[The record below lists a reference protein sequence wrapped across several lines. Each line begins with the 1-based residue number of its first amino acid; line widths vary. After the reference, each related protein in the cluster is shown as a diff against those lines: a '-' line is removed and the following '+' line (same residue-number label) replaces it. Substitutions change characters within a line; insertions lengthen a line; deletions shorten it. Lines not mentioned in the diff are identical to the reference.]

1 MNYTDV
7 SNLIVIIMLAIL
19 LYRAL
24 NKLVIVLKSKF
35 EFDKDIKSLQI
46 NYDEDVILKHLD
58 FVIDET
64 VNDYFIYNI
73 RPKNIYYINNALEN
87 EIVEYVSNAVAGKM
101 SPTLQLE
108 LSLLYAKDYIGK
120 AVGTRI
126 YRKVLEYILVFNV
139 DNEGNKNKKIK

>member
-7 SNLIVIIMLAIL
+7 CNLIIIMIPIIL
-19 LYRAL
+19 LYRL
-24 NKLVIVLKSKF
+24 FNKLIIVLKSKF

-46 NYDEDVILKHLD
+46 NYDEDIILKHLD
-58 FVIDET
+58 FIIEET

-87 EIVEYVSNAVAGKM
+87 EIVEYVSNAVAGKV

-126 YRKVLEYILVFNV
+126 YSKVLEYILVFNV
-139 DNEGNKNKKIK
+139 DNEGNKRKK